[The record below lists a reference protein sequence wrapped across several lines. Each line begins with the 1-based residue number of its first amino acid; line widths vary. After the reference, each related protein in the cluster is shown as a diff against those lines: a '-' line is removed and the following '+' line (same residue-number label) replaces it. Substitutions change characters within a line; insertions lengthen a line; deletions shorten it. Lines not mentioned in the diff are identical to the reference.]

1 MAAAADRKYGDTI
14 LWCWIDEAG
23 WQVSTNT
30 LDWLCTASCCTSAL
44 LACVVSVTACECV
57 SIYTSVFLYG
67 FIDMS
72 VLTQFGVF
80 YGFVFVCWL
89 AVVALSLKVRGQVA
103 KRKALIAQVWQLL
116 KTQLLI
122 NWCQRAPTIS
132 TQDYLVTRRLQQ
144 YVASFVF
151 IW

>member
-1 MAAAADRKYGDTI
+1 MHCELLYIRAPRLRRLGDGMSVLSVLVCSVHLYMTI
-14 LWCWIDEAG
+14 YLY
-23 WQVSTNT
+23 VF
-30 LDWLCTASCCTSAL
+30 
-44 LACVVSVTACECV
+44 
-57 SIYTSVFLYG
+57 IYTSVFSIWLYRYA
-67 FIDMS
+67 
-72 VLTQFGVF
+72 VLMQFGVF

-89 AVVALSLKVRGQVA
+89 AVVALSLKVQGQVA